1 MPTVERDQ
9 LVTLLTFATAWEAQ
23 LARARLEA
31 EGIEAMVVDEHVARL
46 YGGIGHVVGGIK
58 LRVWEGD
65 ASRAAA
71 VLEARRPLPEI
82 YLVTDE
88 DAGRP
93 RCPGCRSD
101 NVSFERWSRLGFVS
115 SLLLLGVPLP
125 VPRGRWT
132 CRHCGADW
140 REDQLTGRPQ
150 LEPEPELAAVDPDE
164 VVTVARFHTPW
175 EAHLARTRLEAE
187 GIEACVLEE
196 RLPVVNLLSGEMP
209 ALNRLA
215 VGAGD
220 ARRALEI
227 LGGLVDSADLLAAD
241 GES

>member
-1 MPTVERDQ
+1 MERDQ

-31 EGIEAMVVDEHVARL
+31 EGIEAVIADEHVARL

-58 LRVWEGD
+58 LRVWEED
-65 ASRAAA
+65 AARAAA

-101 NVSFERWSRLGFVS
+101 NVTFERWSRLGFVG
-115 SLLLLGVPLP
+115 SLLLLGWPLP

-140 REDQLTGRPQ
+140 RAEELAGGPRPAAVPE
-150 LEPEPELAAVDPDE
+150 LAEPEPDA

-209 ALNRLA
+209 ALNRLEVSA
-215 VGAGD
+215 AD
-220 ARRALEI
+220 ARQAAEI
-227 LGGLVDSADLLAAD
+227 LSRLAGSEDLLAAD